1 VTNRGTAIRGD
12 KDRNLS
18 FLFIFI
24 VLTLLIA
31 FDGYAQ
37 EGYSRNIVMPLDADI
52 LASPEPWMIT
62 KTEWGI
68 AEEENYIRYIG
79 MVGDGVSRGLC
90 ATVSGCFRNPQ
101 VNPYAQSDVAN
112 LKFYSDCA
120 DFPYFLRAYYAWKNQ
135 LPFSFVSGV
144 SPIQG
149 PGEVVKDIRYS
160 PYGNTVRSRFAV
172 TTQKTRV
179 GSPKV
184 TNALEIFNQVLPGE
198 VSSANFRVSYSGMD
212 ADKLFSDFYPV
223 RINRDAIRPGTVI
236 YDPNGHVV
244 TVYKVTKDGRVYYID
259 AHPDNSLTSGLYNS
273 RFMRSY
279 PGQGAGFKNW
289 RPLRL
294 TGAVWDASF
303 GYVGGKITGAKD
315 RELPLYSTE
324 QYFGTNASPDWRQAG
339 FVFQGQQ
346 MDYYDWV
353 RNRLADG
360 PLVENPVDD
369 VKVMTTELCNGM
381 QERADAVQVAISAG
395 INQKEHPYKL
405 PDNIYGADGEWE
417 TYATPARDARLKVAF
432 QELRTYVQEAIR
444 HYKARDGKVGYDGKN
459 IAADMLNAYKQ
470 TASACQITYKNS
482 AGQKVSINLEKAR
495 ARIYDLSFDPYH
507 CPELRWGAQG
517 NELATCRDDYN
528 KKQWYDRERWLRF
541 QHDRNTDAFTGYTLD
556 QITGPMPGGAGV
568 SSGQDLD
575 VIAFLSKN

>member
-1 VTNRGTAIRGD
+1 MTNRGTAIRGG

-18 FLFIFI
+18 FFFIFI

-37 EGYSRNIVMPLDADI
+37 EGYSRDVVIPFDADT
-52 LASPEPWMIT
+52 LAMSEPWTIS
-62 KTEWGI
+62 KTDWGV
-68 AEEENYIRYIG
+68 AEEQNYIRYIS

-90 ATVSGCFRNPQ
+90 ATVSSCFRNPQ
-101 VNPYAQSDVAN
+101 VNPYAQSDVAY

-135 LPFSFVSGV
+135 LPFSFVSSV

-149 PGEVVKDIRYS
+149 PGDVVKDIRYS
-160 PYGNTVRSRFAV
+160 PYGNTIRSRFAV
-172 TTQKTRV
+172 LTEKTRT
-179 GSPKV
+179 GSPRV
-184 TNALEIFNQVLPGE
+184 TNAIEIFNKTLPDE

-212 ADKLFSDFYPV
+212 ADRLFSDFYPV
-223 RINRDAIRPGTVI
+223 RITRDAIRPGTVI

-244 TVYKVTKDGRVYYID
+244 TVYKVTKDGRIYYID

-294 TGAVWDASF
+294 TGAVWNASA
-303 GYVGGKITGAKD
+303 GYVGGKIVGAKD
-315 RELPLYSTE
+315 RDLPMYSTE
-324 QYFGTNASPDWRQAG
+324 QYFGTNASQDWRQAG

-360 PLVENPVDD
+360 PLVENPIDD

-405 PDNIYGADGEWE
+405 PNNIYGADGEWE

-444 HYKARDGKVGYDGKN
+444 HYKARDGKIGYDGKN

-470 TASACQITYKNS
+470 TANACQITYKNS
-482 AGQKVSINLEKAR
+482 AGQSVSINLEKAR

-517 NELATCRDDYN
+517 NELATCRDDST
-528 KKQWYDRERWLRF
+528 KKLWYDREKWLRF
-541 QHDRNTDAFTGYTLD
+541 QHDRNTDAFTGYSLD
-556 QITGPMPGGAGV
+556 QLTGPMPGGAGAA
-568 SSGQDLD
+568 SGQDLD
-575 VIAFLSKN
+575 VIAFLSKY